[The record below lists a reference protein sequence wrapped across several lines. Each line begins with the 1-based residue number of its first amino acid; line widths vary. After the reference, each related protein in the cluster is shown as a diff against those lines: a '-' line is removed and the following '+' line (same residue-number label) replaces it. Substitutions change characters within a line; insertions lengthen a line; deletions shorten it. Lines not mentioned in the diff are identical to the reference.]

1 MSVTVQKAK
10 ERVRNLAAG
19 LSEVFIGRENII
31 RTMVTATVAR
41 EPLLFVGP
49 PGTAKSLLIS
59 SFCKSIGVVEGDYF
73 EYMLTRYS
81 DPSEILGPVDI
92 GQLKEGNY
100 VRRVSGQMPEAKI
113 AFLDEIFKANSAILN
128 VLLTLINERKFYQDG
143 RPVSVPLRMLFAAS
157 NEIPTFGEFDAL
169 KDRFI
174 LKVETRPVQNERFW
188 DLIQVG
194 FSLDAKGDYYQKL
207 QSLSALG
214 AGIEDFDVLNDYL
227 KGTILAR
234 AASEE
239 ANPFGNEEM
248 SRLFRSLISMIQEDE
263 KISVTDRK
271 VIKLAKLILTD
282 ALIFNAD
289 EQVDMSSFHLMAYAG
304 NNFSEIRRLEMQVK
318 ERLAGIGSAV

>member
-100 VRRVSGQMPEAKI
+100 VRRVSGQM
-113 AFLDEIFKANSAILN
+113 
-128 VLLTLINERKFYQDG
+128 
-143 RPVSVPLRMLFAAS
+143 
-157 NEIPTFGEFDAL
+157 
-169 KDRFI
+169 
-174 LKVETRPVQNERFW
+174 
-188 DLIQVG
+188 
-194 FSLDAKGDYYQKL
+194 
-207 QSLSALG
+207 
-214 AGIEDFDVLNDYL
+214 
-227 KGTILAR
+227 
-234 AASEE
+234 
-239 ANPFGNEEM
+239 
-248 SRLFRSLISMIQEDE
+248 
-263 KISVTDRK
+263 
-271 VIKLAKLILTD
+271 
-282 ALIFNAD
+282 
-289 EQVDMSSFHLMAYAG
+289 
-304 NNFSEIRRLEMQVK
+304 
-318 ERLAGIGSAV
+318 